1 MDGPLPRR
9 HDHIGRDVLAVHT
22 DFQQRARTE
31 LRRRGHQLTPS
42 LIALL
47 PHLDERGTTVTVA
60 ARHAGISKQAV
71 GKLVTEL
78 ERLGYI
84 ERRVHP
90 DDMRATLLVF
100 TERGSG
106 LLGDIVR
113 TIDGIEASYAEAM
126 GTRRFRELRSLL
138 GELRT
143 VAVTNPR

>member
-1 MDGPLPRR
+1 MDEPLLRR
-9 HDHIGRDVLAVHT
+9 HDHIGRDVLALHT
-22 DFQQRARTE
+22 DFQRRARLE

-78 ERLGYI
+78 ERLGYV

-90 DDMRATLLVF
+90 DDMRATLVVF
-100 TERGSG
+100 TERGRR
-106 LLGDIVR
+106 LLRDIVM
-113 TIDGIEASYAEAM
+113 TIDGIEASYAEAI
-126 GTRRFRELRSLL
+126 GTRRFDELRSLL

-143 VAVTNPR
+143 VAMTNPG